1 MDEGRI
7 HAVDTYDNLM
17 RENEVFQRL
26 MATTGQEDSSEK
38 TDETAEE
45 EPEEKKAEQK
55 TGAPGKPAA
64 ALMQQEEKATASV
77 GWDVWKAYIKAS
89 GSAFNALVV
98 LFLLGMANVA
108 NIWTS
113 LWLSYWTSNKYPG
126 LSTGQYIGI
135 YAGLG
140 GTVVLLMFVFSTYM
154 TTCGTN
160 ASRTMLQ
167 RAMTRVLRAPMSF
180 FDTTPLGR
188 ITNRFSKDIQVMDN
202 ELSDAMRIYAL
213 TMTMIISVM
222 VLIIVFFHYVSDS
235 GLFFPD
241 QISDSLF

>member
-1 MDEGRI
+1 
-7 HAVDTYDNLM
+7 
-17 RENEVFQRL
+17 
-26 MATTGQEDSSEK
+26 
-38 TDETAEE
+38 
-45 EPEEKKAEQK
+45 
-55 TGAPGKPAA
+55 
-64 ALMQQEEKATASV
+64 
-77 GWDVWKAYIKAS
+77 VWKAYIRAS
-89 GSAFNALVV
+89 GSYFNALVV
-98 LFLLGMANVA
+98 FILLGLANVA

-113 LWLSYWTSNKYPG
+113 LWLSYWTSNKYPS
-126 LSTGQYIGI
+126 LSTGQYIGV

-140 GTVVLLMFVFSTYM
+140 GSVVLLMFVFSTYM

-222 VLIIVFFHYVSDS
+222 VLIIVFFYYVSDPP
-235 GLFFPD
+235 FRFH
-241 QISDSLF
+241 SLQY